1 MSAPTEQEIQNIRTA
16 LKRCSPE
23 TVEAALRFRTTND
36 LTALPTVVYGII
48 ERHLPPENTRSLADA
63 GDETRLIE
71 DLGIDSLTLLEIV
84 LTIEETIGISVE
96 NDELRDIRTL
106 GEVKTFIVHKIS
118 SGGAGAAE
126 PVVKTRRYSRIDILS
141 RLPQQVPFFFL
152 DEAEIEGDT
161 VRAQY
166 LVRGDESFLEGHFK
180 DNPIMPAAILFEAI
194 GQAAC
199 LWVLDCAP
207 EQLHTELQSNEVL
220 FASMEEA
227 HVYRRARPGDLIEM
241 EATLVRLR
249 APLAVFRG
257 RATLRG
263 ERLAKIEH
271 LVLAFGP
278 EVVEQLDER
287 EYATEAEADPTTPHT
302 LADLM
307 PDAEME
313 TAGRS
318 AEVRTN
324 SSVDPAL

>member
-1 MSAPTEQEIQNIRTA
+1 MSAPTEQDLQNIRTA

-23 TVEAALRFRTTND
+23 TVEAAIRFRTTND
-36 LTALPTVVYGII
+36 LGALPAVVYGII

-63 GDETRLIE
+63 SDDTRLIE

-96 NDELRDIRTL
+96 NEELRDIRTL
-106 GEVKTFIVHKIS
+106 GEVKTFIVRKIS
-118 SGGAGAAE
+118 GGSGGKAE
-126 PVVKTRRYSRIDILS
+126 PVTKTRRYSRTEILS
-141 RLPQQVPFFFL
+141 RLPQQLPFFFL
-152 DEAEIEGDT
+152 DEAVIEGDT
-161 VRAQY
+161 VRARY
-166 LVRGDESFLEGHFK
+166 LVRGDEYFLEGHFK

-227 HVYRRARPGDLIEM
+227 YVYRRARPGDLIEM

-257 RATLRG
+257 GATLRG

-271 LVLAFGP
+271 LVLAFGE
-278 EVVEQLDER
+278 EVVEHLDER
-287 EYATEAEADPTTPHT
+287 ENSANGTADVASPHT
-302 LADLM
+302 LADLL
-307 PDAEME
+307 PGE
-313 TAGRS
+313 TVGATGPR
-318 AEVRTN
+318 AN
-324 SSVDPAL
+324 SSADPSL